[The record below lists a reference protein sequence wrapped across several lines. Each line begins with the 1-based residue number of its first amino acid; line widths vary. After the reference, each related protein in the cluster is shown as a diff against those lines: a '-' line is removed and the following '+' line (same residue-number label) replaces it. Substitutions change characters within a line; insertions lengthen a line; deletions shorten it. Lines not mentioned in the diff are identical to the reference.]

1 MSAMSRSEPSAPRGL
16 RLLTGAIAFT
26 VLSAFVGPAPA
37 DEYPSRPLRIV
48 APIAAGGP
56 SDTAARLVALAL
68 GRQLGQNVIVDNRTG
83 AGGVVGTEMA
93 AKADP
98 DGYTLLLSIAATFTV
113 IPVAKKVG
121 YDVDRDFIPLGQIW
135 SAPQALVV
143 HTDSRFKSVADLVAE
158 AKAHPQKVSFGSAG
172 VGTTTHLSIELL
184 QREAG
189 IQVVHVPYRG
199 TSLSVADVAG
209 RTIDAVFGD
218 VSNLLPFVESG
229 KLRALGTTGE
239 QRSALLPDIPT
250 LAEAGF
256 PGVRTVNWY
265 GLHVQSGTPEPIVQR
280 LKAAV
285 RAAQDD
291 PDFKESLRKNATSTG
306 TLGADAFGRMIQDE
320 RTRLTPVVRALGQ
333 IN

>member
-1 MSAMSRSEPSAPRGL
+1 LIIS
-16 RLLTGAIAFT
+16 
-26 VLSAFVGPAPA
+26 VGSSWAN
-37 DEYPSRPLRIV
+37 DYPSRPLRII

-68 GRQLGQNVIVDNRTG
+68 ARQLNQNVVVENRTG

-93 AKADP
+93 AKAEP

-113 IPVAKKVG
+113 IPVAKKVN
-121 YDVDRDFIPLGQIW
+121 YDVEKDFIPLGQIW

-158 AKAHPQKVSFGSAG
+158 ARANPSKVTFGSAG

-189 IQVVHVPYRG
+189 IQLVHVPYRG
-199 TSLSVADVAG
+199 TSQSVADVVG
-209 RTIDAVFGD
+209 RNIDAVFGD
-218 VSNLLPFVESG
+218 ISNLLPFVESG
-229 KLRALGTTGE
+229 KLNAISTTAD
-239 QRSALLPDIPT
+239 QRSTLLPNVPT
-250 LAEAGF
+250 TAEAGF
-256 PGVRTVNWY
+256 PGVKTVNWY
-265 GLHVQSGTPEPIVQR
+265 GLHVQAGTPVGIVER

-291 PDFKESLRKNATSTG
+291 SDFKESLRKNATSTG
-306 TLGADAFGRMIQDE
+306 TFGADAFDKMIREEQA
-320 RTRLTPVVRALGQ
+320 RLTPIVRALGPL
-333 IN
+333 N

>member
-1 MSAMSRSEPSAPRGL
+1 MSRRNLLARGL
-16 RLLTGAIAFT
+16 AGA
-26 VLSAFVGPAPA
+26 VLIISVGSSWAN
-37 DEYPSRPLRIV
+37 DYPSRPLRII

-68 GRQLGQNVIVDNRTG
+68 ARQLNQNVVVENRTG

-93 AKADP
+93 AKAEP

-113 IPVAKKVG
+113 IPVAKKVN
-121 YDVDRDFIPLGQIW
+121 YDVEKDFIPLGQIW

-158 AKAHPQKVSFGSAG
+158 ARANPSKVTFGSAG

-189 IQVVHVPYRG
+189 IQLVHVPYRG
-199 TSLSVADVAG
+199 TSQSVADVVG
-209 RTIDAVFGD
+209 RNIDAVFGD
-218 VSNLLPFVESG
+218 ISNLLPFVESG
-229 KLRALGTTGE
+229 KLNAISTTAD
-239 QRSALLPDIPT
+239 QRSTLLPNVPT
-250 LAEAGF
+250 TAEAGF
-256 PGVRTVNWY
+256 PGVKTVNWY
-265 GLHVQSGTPEPIVQR
+265 GLHVQAGTPVGIVER

-291 PDFKESLRKNATSTG
+291 SDFKESLRKNATSTG
-306 TLGADAFGRMIQDE
+306 TFGADAFDKMIREEQA
-320 RTRLTPVVRALGQ
+320 RLTPIVRALGPL
-333 IN
+333 N